1 MRQNGKKKKKERE
14 REISLFF
21 SFFFFF
27 FGRVCFGVPFVS
39 VIQRQIGGSF
49 AIFGKDSTKFLA
61 PCSSCVLVVVV
72 VCFVLL
78 CVFHFSGAEDSR

>member
-1 MRQNGKKKKKERE
+1 MRQNGKKKKRE

-21 SFFFFF
+21 SLFFF
-27 FGRVCFGVPFVS
+27 FGGVCFGVPFVS

-61 PCSSCVLVVVV
+61 PCSCCVLVVAV